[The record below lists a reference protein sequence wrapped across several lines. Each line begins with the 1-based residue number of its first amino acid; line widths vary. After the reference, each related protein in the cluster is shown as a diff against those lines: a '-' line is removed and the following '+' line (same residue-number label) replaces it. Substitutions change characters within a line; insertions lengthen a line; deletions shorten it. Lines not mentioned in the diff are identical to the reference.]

1 MLRIANSIANIIQRR
16 IRHFLHPRD
25 ILRESQALLLPN
37 ASKDKTNLKSIYK
50 FYYFADNI
58 QCYPFLHLHRLR
70 IPDTTKYV
78 ILDGRSFA
86 TLPLVYSYDE
96 YFAKCLKSAERAL
109 IRKAIKNGF
118 SVRQIKY
125 DEHLVDIQE
134 INNSKAQRGG
144 RDMIDDYK
152 HVIARDKIV
161 LPYNPDVYTFGCFNN
176 DGKLV
181 AYYMFELFTN
191 FFHTVKGIGHRDYL
205 NMGIMN
211 YLFAFSVSELSSM
224 FKGKVLLYGLMNDDR
239 KDGLSRFKANVGCTP
254 KKLVYSG
261 NLEQFKTLSIFMK
274 KYKLH
279 DDTALNLIRDY
290 GK

>member
-16 IRHFLHPRD
+16 IRRFLHPRD
-25 ILRESQALLLPN
+25 ILRESQVLLLPN
-37 ASKDKTNLKSIYK
+37 ASKAEANLKSIYK

-70 IPDTTKYV
+70 IPGTTKYKL
-78 ILDGRSFA
+78 LDGCSFA

-96 YFAKCLKSAERAL
+96 YFDKCLKSAERAL

-118 SVRQIKY
+118 TVRQIKY
-125 DEHLVDIQE
+125 DEHLADVQE

-161 LPYNPDVYTFGCFNN
+161 LPYNADVYTFGCFNN

-191 FFHTVKGIGHRDYL
+191 FFHTVKGIGHSDYL

-224 FKGKVLLYGLMNDDR
+224 FKDKILLYGLMNDDR
-239 KDGLSRFKANVGCTP
+239 NDGLSRFKANVGCTP

-261 NLEQFKTLSIFMK
+261 SLEQFKTLSIFMK

-279 DDTALNLIRDY
+279 DDTALNLIRNY

>member
-1 MLRIANSIANIIQRR
+1 MKKIASAIVNIIQRK
-16 IRHFLHPRD
+16 IRYFLHPKD
-25 ILRESQALLLPN
+25 ILQTSQTLLLPN
-37 ASKDKTNLKSIYK
+37 TPNGIINLKSTYK
-50 FYYFADNI
+50 FYYFAENL
-58 QCYPFLHLHRLR
+58 QYYPFLHLHKLFFCGN
-70 IPDTTKYV
+70 TKYKL
-78 ILDGRSFA
+78 LDGYSFA
-86 TLPLVYSYDE
+86 TLPLIYSYDD
-96 YFAKCLKSAERAL
+96 YFVKCLKSAERAL

-118 SVRQIKY
+118 TVRQIKY
-125 DEHLVDIQE
+125 DEHLVDVQE

-152 HVIARDKIV
+152 CVAARDKIV
-161 LPYNPDVYTFGCFNN
+161 LPYNPDIYTFGCFNN

-191 FFHTVKGIGHRDYL
+191 FFHTVKGIGHSDYL

-224 FKGKVLLYGLMNDDR
+224 FKDKILLYGLMNDDR

-261 NLEQFKTLSIFMK
+261 SLSQFKTLSIFMK

>member
-1 MLRIANSIANIIQRR
+1 MIQTFIATIKCLLQSKSFLKDSLII
-16 IRHFLHPRD
+16 
-25 ILRESQALLLPN
+25 SLPEAQN
-37 ASKDKTNLKSIYK
+37 NNQIFSLYK
-50 FYYFADNI
+50 YYYFAENL
-58 QCYPFLHLHRLR
+58 QYYHFLHLHHLF
-70 IPDTTKYV
+70 ISGDTKYKL
-78 ILDGRSFA
+78 LDGYSFA

-191 FFHTVKGIGHRDYL
+191 FFHTVKGIGHSNYL

-261 NLEQFKTLSIFMK
+261 SLEQFKTLSIFMK